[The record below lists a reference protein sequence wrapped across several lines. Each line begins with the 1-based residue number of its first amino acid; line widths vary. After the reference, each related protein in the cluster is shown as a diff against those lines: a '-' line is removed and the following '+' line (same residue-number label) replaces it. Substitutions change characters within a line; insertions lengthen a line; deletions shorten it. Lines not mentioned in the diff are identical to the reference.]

1 MADMD
6 SYFPFWKGLT
16 QKQQERLAFASSQKR
31 FAKGALLH
39 AGEGEC
45 TGLIVVKSGMLR
57 AYLANEEG
65 RGLTLFRLLELD
77 ICLFSASC
85 VMNDIQ
91 FDVSV
96 EAQEDSE
103 VIHVPSEVYKELA
116 ESSLP
121 VMEYTNRLMAS
132 RLSDVMW
139 LMDQVLNKSLDS
151 RIAAFLIEEY
161 ELRGTR
167 ELKLTHEQIGSHL
180 GSAREVI
187 TRMLKHFQRDGL
199 IRSGRGSIVLED
211 LSGLYRLAEKSLR

>member
-16 QKQQERLAFASSQKR
+16 QKQQEKLAFASSQKR
-31 FAKGALLH
+31 FAFFALLH

-65 RGLTLFRLLELD
+65 RGLTLFRLLERD